1 MPKYYE
7 KNGRIFMVVFP
18 TIKLMQS
25 RLISDVV
32 NNGRNFV
39 VDMNTGS
46 LTISSEEFL
55 DDLIKQ
61 AQFVKRVERKYVWW
75 RGRGKGSRNLSSD
88 FQVAQVQI
96 ADEWTLGYQNGRL
109 YVNGQ
114 CKVNNDSS
122 SNHWLKLMRLVKEV
136 YED

>member
-7 KNGRIFMVVFP
+7 KNGRIFMIVFP
-18 TIKLMQS
+18 TTKLMQS
-25 RLISDVV
+25 KLISDVV
-32 NNGRNFV
+32 NNGRTFV

-55 DDLIKQ
+55 DELI
-61 AQFVKRVERKYVWW
+61 ERKTKKKYVWW
-75 RGRGKGSRNLSSD
+75 RGRGKGSRNLSDD

-96 ADEWTLGYQNGRL
+96 ADEWTLGYSNGRL

-114 CKVNNDSS
+114 CKVNNDGSS
-122 SNHWLKLMRLVKEV
+122 DWPQKHWLSVMREVKKV
-136 YED
+136 YEG